1 MMISFAI
8 PCYRSEK
15 TITPVINEIIKTMAE
30 KETYDY
36 EIVLANDCS
45 PDDVFSVIRNLASS
59 NKKIKAIDLSH
70 NVGQHGALMAAY
82 SVCKGDIIVSMDDDG
97 QSPITC
103 LWDLLNPIIHE
114 ESDVC
119 IADYG
124 YKKESRFRN
133 IGSWVNDKMANI
145 MLDKPDDLK
154 LSSFFAMKKFVK
166 DEIIRYK
173 GPYPYVGG
181 LILRST
187 QKIVNVSISDRERL
201 EGKSGYT
208 MRKLLYLFFNGFTSF
223 SIKPLRFATILG
235 TLIAVLS
242 FISLIAIV
250 VNKIINPDTAI
261 GWSSLIS
268 VVLLMGGL
276 IMLMLGILGEYIGRI
291 YICINNSP
299 QYVIKETINVDKD
312 KTNDGIEK

>member
-45 PDDVFSVIRNLASS
+45 PDNVFSVIRNLTSS

-114 ESDVC
+114 EADVC

-133 IGSWVNDKMANI
+133 IGSWVNDKMANF
-145 MLDKPDDLK
+145 MLNKPDNLK
-154 LSSFFAMKKFVK
+154 LSSFFAMKKYVK

-208 MRKLLYLFFNGFTSF
+208 IGKLLHLFTNGFTSF
-223 SIKPLRFATILG
+223 SIKPLRFATIIG
-235 TLIAVLS
+235 VLIATVS
-242 FISLIAIV
+242 FISMVAIMI
-250 VNKIINPDTAI
+250 NKLLHPDTVV

-268 VVLLMGGL
+268 VILFIGGL
-276 IMLMLGILGEYIGRI
+276 IMFMLGILGEYIGRI

-299 QYVIKETINVDKD
+299 QYVVKEMINVDE
-312 KTNDGIEK
+312 TNINNN